1 MTLSH
6 APYGTGHAGFVLAA
20 FRLAVMMLAH
30 TQAVCRYVPGLN
42 LDQAW
47 EVLKAELANDPDGED
62 KLLQAAKFVGK
73 QVLLVSP
80 EILLLCTRAHTH
92 THTPTHPH
100 THTHPYPPLPTHPP
114 SHPQPHTH
122 PQHPSPTHS

>member
-30 TQAVCRYVPGLN
+30 TQTVCRYVPGLN

-73 QVLLVSP
+73 QVSP
-80 EILLLCTRAHTH
+80 GE
-92 THTPTHPH
+92 P
-100 THTHPYPPLPTHPP
+100 
-114 SHPQPHTH
+114 
-122 PQHPSPTHS
+122 